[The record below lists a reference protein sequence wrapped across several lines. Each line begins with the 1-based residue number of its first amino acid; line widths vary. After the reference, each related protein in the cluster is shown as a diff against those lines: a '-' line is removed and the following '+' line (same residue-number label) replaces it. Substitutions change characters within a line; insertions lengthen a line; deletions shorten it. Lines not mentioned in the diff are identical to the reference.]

1 MRLCRVTTSQQPEPQ
16 VAYYFD
22 DSVVPLSRAFDEFA
36 RASGQSLSAPQN
48 GNLLPLLGPEGPWR
62 SAANQVWQW
71 LTSLP
76 ADARNRLA
84 ESAEQ
89 VEFQLPI
96 PRPNKLFLL
105 AGNYAA
111 HVEEGGELAKERR
124 ETFPYVFMKP
134 PSTTLM
140 PHRSRV
146 PLPQGWE
153 DGVDYEL
160 ELAVVIGR
168 RGRRIPESQAL
179 DYVAGYTVIN
189 DLSHRT
195 FRPNPQRVQRPRDA
209 FFDWLHG
216 KWFDGFCPCGP
227 CVLSAAVVP
236 DPQRLDMELRVNGQV
251 RQQASTAQQI
261 FPVAAVI
268 SFISQIVTL
277 EPGDLISTGT
287 PAGVGHAQGVFLQ
300 PGDEIHA
307 RIDPIGTLQTTIT
320 EPA

>member
-1 MRLCRVTTSQQPEPQ
+1 MRLCRVVLPDSSQVQ
-16 VAYYFD
+16 VAYYEEQF
-22 DSVVPLSRAFDEFA
+22 VVPLARAMEEFA
-36 RASGQSLSAPQN
+36 RSSGQWLSAPE
-48 GNLLPLLGPEGPWR
+48 GDGLLELLGPDGPWH
-62 SAANQVWQW
+62 SAADQVWQW
-71 LTSLP
+71 LQTLP
-76 ADARNRLA
+76 ENRRQRLA
-84 ESAEQ
+84 VPEEQ
-89 VEFQLPI
+89 VQFQLPI

-134 PSTTLM
+134 PSTTLV

-153 DGVDYEL
+153 HGVDYEL

-168 RGRRIPESQAL
+168 RGRRIPEQEAL
-179 DYVAGYTVIN
+179 QYVAGYTVIN

-195 FRPNPQRVQRPRDA
+195 FRPNPQRVQRPKDA

-227 CVLSAAVVP
+227 CVVAAAAVP
-236 DPQRLDMELRVNGQV
+236 DPQALSMELRVNGQV

-268 SFISQIVTL
+268 SFISQMVTL

-287 PAGVGHAQGVFLQ
+287 PAGVGHAQGLHLE

-307 RIDPIGTLQTTIT
+307 RIDRIGTLQTTIA
-320 EPA
+320 EPD

>member
-1 MRLCRVTTSQQPEPQ
+1 MRLCRVTVAGSPQ
-16 VAYYFD
+16 VQSAFYCEQF
-22 DSVVPLSRAFDEFA
+22 VVPLVRAIDDFA
-36 RASGQSLSAPQN
+36 RSSGQSLSVPE
-48 GNLLPLLGPEGPWR
+48 GSDLMELLGPDGPWC
-62 SAANQVWQW
+62 SAVERVWQW
-71 LTSLP
+71 LETLPDERLQQLAVP
-76 ADARNRLA
+76 AD
-84 ESAEQ
+84 Q
-89 VEFQLPI
+89 VEFHLPV

-134 PSTTLM
+134 PSTTLV
-140 PHRSRV
+140 PHRSQV

-168 RGRRIPESQAL
+168 RGRRIPEEEAL
-179 DYVAGYTVIN
+179 QYVAGYTVIN

-227 CVLSAAVVP
+227 CVTAAAAVA
-236 DPQRLDMELRVNGQV
+236 DPQALAMELRVNDQV

-268 SFISQIVTL
+268 SFISQMVTL

-287 PAGVGHAQGVFLQ
+287 PAGVGHAQGVFLR

-307 RIDPIGTLQTTIT
+307 HIERIGTLQTTIA

>member
-1 MRLCRVTTSQQPEPQ
+1 MRFCRVVVPGASQVQ
-16 VAYYFD
+16 VAYFCD
-22 DSVVPLSRAFDEFA
+22 QFVVPLATAMEEFA
-36 RASGQSLSAPQN
+36 RSSGQSLSVPQGN
-48 GNLLPLLGPEGPWR
+48 GVLELLGPDGSWH
-62 SAANQVWQW
+62 SAADQVWQW
-71 LTSLP
+71 LQGLP
-76 ADARNRLA
+76 EDRFQQVAVPAQ
-84 ESAEQ
+84 Q
-89 VEFQLPI
+89 VEFHLPI

-134 PSTTLM
+134 PSTTLV

-153 DGVDYEL
+153 EGVDYEL

-168 RGRRIPESQAL
+168 RGRRIPESDAL
-179 DYVAGYTVIN
+179 QYVAGYTVIN

-195 FRPNPQRVQRPRDA
+195 FRPNPQRVQRPKDA

-227 CVLSAAVVP
+227 CVVAASAVP
-236 DPQRLDMELRVNGQV
+236 DPQALSMELRVNGQV

-277 EPGDLISTGT
+277 EPGDVISTGT
-287 PAGVGHAQGVFLQ
+287 PAGVGHAQGVFLR

-307 RIDPIGTLQTTIT
+307 QIQHIGTLQTTIA